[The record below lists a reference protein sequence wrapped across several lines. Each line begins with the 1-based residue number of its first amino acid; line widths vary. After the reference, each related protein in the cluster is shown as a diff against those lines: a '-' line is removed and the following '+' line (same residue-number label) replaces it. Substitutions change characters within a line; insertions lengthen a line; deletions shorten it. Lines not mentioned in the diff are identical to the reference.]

1 MIYYIQELSIRFY
14 NLKGGG
20 GAGGTWVLF
29 NKLIWPTSL
38 GTHHL
43 LVVKKKIYK
52 HDITPVFPQFKSSFV
67 RLY

>member
-1 MIYYIQELSIRFY
+1 MNRIE
-14 NLKGGG
+14 KGG

-43 LVVKKKIYK
+43 LVVKKNIYK
-52 HDITPVFPQFKSSFV
+52 HT
-67 RLY
+67 LN